1 MENPISVLSI
11 NASDSMAQVGIQ
23 ADIRTI
29 TALGGNALTAIT
41 SVAIQDNQN
50 ARRVYNLSPEAVA
63 GQIRAV
69 KHKCHPLAVKVGLLG
84 HSDTLMAVEKEL
96 EGSQNIVMAPGMISS
111 SGLQMVEADV
121 VRLWERNMFPKAT
134 LLLLRVAEAEL
145 ILGMRI
151 RTDGDMERAARLLLS
166 TGAQAV
172 LLRGG
177 RLSEDRLTAYLLDSQ
192 KGQFFSSTNTEGWQ
206 RHGVSSALSS
216 AIATRMALGDS
227 IAQSVSNAHAYMH
240 SQVVYAVDNR
250 AMHAFRPADIYNNF
264 MSLIAAHYATEHNIA
279 SYASRLSVSQR
290 YLNMVTLRMVGRTP
304 KQILDS
310 CLVGK
315 ASSLLLNSRLTIQ
328 EVSQRLGFS
337 SQASFCIFFGRQ
349 TGQTPSEH
357 RKKPNLGLFCEK
369 KGE

>member
-1 MENPISVLSI
+1 
-11 NASDSMAQVGIQ
+11 MAQVGIQ

-41 SVAIQDNQN
+41 SVAIQDDNN
-50 ARRVYNLSPEAVA
+50 VRRVYDLPSEAVA

-69 KHKCHPLAVKVGLLG
+69 MNKCRPLAVKIGLLC
-84 HSDTLMAVEKEL
+84 HSDTLMAVEREL
-96 EGSQNIVMAPGMISS
+96 EGSRNIVMAPGMISS
-111 SGLQMVEADV
+111 SGLQMIQTDMI
-121 VRLWERNMFPKAT
+121 RLWERKLFPKAT
-134 LLLLRVAEAEL
+134 LLLLRAAEAEL
-145 ILGMRI
+145 TLGMRI

-192 KGQFFSSTNTEGWQ
+192 KGRFFSSTNTEGWQ

-216 AIATRMALGDS
+216 AIATRMAMGDS

-240 SQVVYAVDNR
+240 TQVVYAVDCGSR
-250 AMHAFRPADIYNNF
+250 HAFRSADIYNNF
-264 MSLIAAHYATEHNIA
+264 MSLVAAHYATEHSIA

-310 CLVGK
+310 CLTSK

-349 TGQTPSEH
+349 TGQTPSEY
-357 RKKPNLGLFCEK
+357 RKKPNSSPFL
-369 KGE
+369 